1 MKTNNFTNE
10 RAESIRVALES
21 TALMDYNEAYYRWV
35 YGPEKDEKKNHDLLV
50 WHRHN
55 YFSM

>member
-1 MKTNNFTNE
+1 MTTNFTGE
-10 RAESIRVALES
+10 MAESVRLALES

-35 YGPEKDEKKNHDLLV
+35 HGPEKDEKKNHDALV
-50 WHRHN
+50 WCRSK